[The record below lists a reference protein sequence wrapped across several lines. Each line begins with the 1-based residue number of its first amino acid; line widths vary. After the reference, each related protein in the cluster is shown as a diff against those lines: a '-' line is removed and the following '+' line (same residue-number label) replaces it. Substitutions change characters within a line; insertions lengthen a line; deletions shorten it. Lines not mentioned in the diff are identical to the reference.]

1 MTQGE
6 VMMNKLPTMLLL
18 AGSAAAIGSA
28 GASDLVLRAGVHNVD
43 PKSDNNA
50 VVHVDSNAT
59 LSLAAEWYFTKNV
72 ALDVLGSV
80 PFKHDI
86 RLNSD
91 NSKVASIKHLP
102 PTISLQYHFN
112 PGGGFDPYLGAG
124 VNYTLIFDK
133 QTTGALA
140 GTKLSVENSFGP
152 AVQAGGDFALGKD
165 WLLGIDVRYIW
176 IKAKASVNGA
186 SIGDVKVDPLVYGVS
201 IGRRFSL

>member
-1 MTQGE
+1 
-6 VMMNKLPTMLLL
+6 MMNKLPTLLLL

-59 LSLAAEWYFTKNV
+59 LSLAAEWYFTRNV

-91 NSKVASIKHLP
+91 NSKVGSIKHLP

-112 PGGGFDPYLGAG
+112 PGGGFDP
-124 VNYTLIFDK
+124 
-133 QTTGALA
+133 
-140 GTKLSVENSFGP
+140 
-152 AVQAGGDFALGKD
+152 
-165 WLLGIDVRYIW
+165 
-176 IKAKASVNGA
+176 
-186 SIGDVKVDPLVYGVS
+186 
-201 IGRRFSL
+201 

>member
-1 MTQGE
+1 MRR
-6 VMMNKLPTMLLL
+6 LPQLLLL
-18 AGSAAAIGSA
+18 AGSAAAVGSA
-28 GASDLVLRAGVHNVD
+28 GANELVLRAGVHNVD

-59 LSLAAEWYFTKNV
+59 LSLAAEWFFNRNL
-72 ALDVLGSV
+72 ALDVLGSL
-80 PFKHDI
+80 PFRHDI

-91 NSKVASIKHLP
+91 NSKVGSIKHLP

-112 PGGGFDPYLGAG
+112 PGGAFDPYLGAG

-133 QTTGALA
+133 QTTGALT
-140 GTKLSVENSFGP
+140 GTKLSVDNSFGP
-152 AVQAGGDFALGKD
+152 AVQAGGDFAIGKD
-165 WLLGIDVRYIW
+165 WLLGVDVRYIR
-176 IKAKASVNGA
+176 IKAKAAVNGA

>member
-1 MTQGE
+1 
-6 VMMNKLPTMLLL
+6 MMNKLPTLLLL

-59 LSLAAEWYFTKNV
+59 LSLAAEWYFTRNV

-91 NSKVASIKHLP
+91 NSKVGSIKHLP

-112 PGGGFDPYLGAG
+112 PAGGFDPYLGAG

-140 GTKLSVENSFGP
+140 GMTLSVENSFGP

-176 IKAKASVNGA
+176 IKAKAAVNGA